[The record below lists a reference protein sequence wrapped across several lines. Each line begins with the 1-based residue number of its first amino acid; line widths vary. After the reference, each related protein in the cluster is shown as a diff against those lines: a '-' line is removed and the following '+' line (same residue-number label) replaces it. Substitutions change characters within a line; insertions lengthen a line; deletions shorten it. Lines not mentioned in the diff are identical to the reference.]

1 MTERDPI
8 QTLWASQQIE
18 GFTMSVEEIRRR
30 ASRLQTNV
38 QRRNVGE
45 YAVGGALIVVFT
57 AAAFFAESTLGK
69 IGCALTA
76 AGVAVVMWRLA
87 VVARAASAHDVLAAE
102 SWAIFYRSELVRQRD
117 ALASIWGWYLGP
129 LVPGMVVYWL
139 SIALKPGADVSDGV
153 IATAGL
159 GATAIVFAL
168 VASANKRAA
177 AVLQAEID
185 ALDQTNNS

>member
-18 GFTMSVEEIRRR
+18 SFTICVEEIRVR
-30 ASRLQTNV
+30 ASQLQTSV
-38 QRRNVGE
+38 QRRNFGE

-57 AAAFFAESTLGK
+57 AAAFLAGSTLGK

-87 VVARAASAHDVLAAE
+87 VVARAASAHDVLVAE
-102 SWAIFYRSELVRQRD
+102 SWVMFYRSELVRQRD
-117 ALASIWGWYLGP
+117 ALSSIWKWYLGP

-139 SIALKPGADVSDGV
+139 SIVLKPGADFSDGV
-153 IATAGL
+153 IAAAGL
-159 GATAIVFAL
+159 GVTAAVFAA
-168 VASANKRAA
+168 VASANRRAA

-185 ALDQTNNS
+185 MLDQTNRS